1 MDMDAEIASGYS
13 HTRHQEASD
22 RLSAPWLAIGIG
34 ALVVAIATAGML
46 HGREPFA
53 SWYYLFAWYGTLL
66 AADGVVALTGGAG
79 QKGRFLLLDR
89 PAHLATVLGWS
100 AVIWLF
106 YEVWNFRLQNWYYVF
121 LPNEPAVRWI
131 GTVLSF
137 ATVLP
142 AVFLA
147 EAVLKGVGF
156 ARDTRWRPFSVTG
169 SLLLKLQIAA
179 VVMMA
184 LILAFPRYC
193 FPLVWGATT
202 LFVEPIVYRRAPGRS
217 LLGDLEQGRPGRILR
232 LLAGGAAIGLLWE
245 MYNIGA
251 RMKWIY
257 TVPGLEELK
266 LFEMPVLGFFG
277 FPPFALE
284 CFVLWQALV
293 VAGVAVPRTAA
304 MVPASRRR
312 RLAAAVGAVTFSLI
326 VLRAMEGTTVS
337 SLGPRLSDVPEVPAA
352 ALARAGYDA
361 FALANAQP
369 AAVAA
374 DANAAA
380 DEARS
385 WIEFARL
392 ATLRGIGTD
401 NARKLNRL
409 GIGTVEQ
416 LAAADATSIARG
428 LERIDGRDVVEA
440 RIRVWVRAARRQS
453 SGGP

>member
-1 MDMDAEIASGYS
+1 MQEAEITAGYS
-13 HTRHQEASD
+13 GTRNREASD

-46 HGREPFA
+46 NGREPFA

-66 AADGVVALTGGAG
+66 AADGVVALRGGAG
-79 QKGRFLLLDR
+79 EKGRFLLLDR
-89 PAHLATVLGWS
+89 PAHLATVMGWS

-106 YEVWNFRLQNWYYVF
+106 YEVWNFRLQNWYYIF
-121 LPNEPAVRWI
+121 LPNDTAIRWT
-131 GTVLSF
+131 GTVLAF

-142 AVFLA
+142 AVFLS
-147 EAVLKGVGF
+147 EAVLKGFGV
-156 ARDTRWRPFSVTG
+156 ALETRWRRLRLTPA
-169 SLLLKLQIAA
+169 LLRGFQVAG
-179 VVMMA
+179 VVMMF
-184 LILAFPRYC
+184 LVLAFPRYC

-217 LLGDLEQGRPGRILR
+217 LLGDLERGRPGRILR

-284 CFVLWQALV
+284 CFVLWQALI

-312 RLAAAVGAVTFSLI
+312 RLAAGVGAVAFSLI
-326 VLRAMEGTTVS
+326 VLRAMEGTTVA

-352 ALARAGYDA
+352 ELASAGYDA

-374 DANAAA
+374 AADAAA
-380 DEARS
+380 DEARV
-385 WIEFARL
+385 WVEFARL
-392 ATLRGIGTD
+392 ATLRGIGTE
-401 NARKLNRL
+401 NARMLNRL
-409 GIGTVEQ
+409 GILTVEELATAEPAAVARALEQ
-416 LAAADATSIARG
+416 L
-428 LERIDGRDVVEA
+428 DGRAVVDA
-440 RIRVWVRAARRQS
+440 RVRVWIRAARRAAA
-453 SGGP
+453 P